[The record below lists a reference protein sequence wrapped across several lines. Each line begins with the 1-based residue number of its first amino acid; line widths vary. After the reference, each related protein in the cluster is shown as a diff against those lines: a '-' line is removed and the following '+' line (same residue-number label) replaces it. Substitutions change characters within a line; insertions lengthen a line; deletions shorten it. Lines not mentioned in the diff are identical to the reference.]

1 MPRRKND
8 PAKVESVGESE
19 NKRPKT
25 DDSEIDIKE
34 KDDSKKQ
41 DTKAD
46 LMVGCYGY
54 CFFHSHP

>member
-8 PAKVESVGESE
+8 PAKVESVCEPE

-25 DDSEIDIKE
+25 DSEVDGQDK
-34 KDDSKKQ
+34 SKKQ

-46 LMVGCYGY
+46 LMV
-54 CFFHSHP
+54 SH